1 SSYNPSKEED
11 LTKGHDMAWNERKY
25 NLIKLNKHVE
35 KWKVLRTSSFQRL
48 VIAAALWGLGTL
60 ITSLTSLKKLFT
72 KEEKKNNKYEEKF
85 NDSVV
90 SNSKK
95 NCPKRLDSSQ
105 SSPLL
110 FVKALIKHI
119 N

>member
-1 SSYNPSKEED
+1 MSSSYNPSKEED

-48 VIAAALWGLGTL
+48 VIAAALCILSLGFGCYLFITDKGGVKSTLKIISTCIFGTGGLGTL

-72 KEEKKNNKYEEKF
+72 KEGK
-85 NDSVV
+85 
-90 SNSKK
+90 
-95 NCPKRLDSSQ
+95 
-105 SSPLL
+105 
-110 FVKALIKHI
+110 
-119 N
+119 